1 MEKKA
6 FLVDICIRT
15 RVVVDIDDDCT
26 DQNPTT
32 NDGLWTEIADK
43 AEVQVGED
51 IWDYLVYD
59 NVTEIV
65 EDTEMPYDPE
75 YDFNN

>member
-1 MEKKA
+1 MAKKA